1 MTRRSVLN
9 ILRVFFKQLHSAIT
23 FCIISIFGFIFLTL
37 PITRALPGIQDI
49 SGKYAGGHNQTKPSI
64 ISSSQKSIN
73 NLDGNIS
80 PDPVQPVITDLDNGV
95 VDLQWTAPGDDGY
108 EGQAAGYDLRYQ
120 ISQLGQIDAEEEWL
134 AANQVDG
141 EPQPSPAGQI
151 DSMMVFGLEPDAGY
165 YFCIKAYD
173 EAGNYSGLS
182 NSPLKTADAYDPDC
196 VINIEIIG
204 CGTVH
209 LNPDSEYYQYGD
221 TVIITAEPCEYWEFY
236 GWSGDYNGND
246 NPITVVVTADINLTA
261 TFITDFIPGDANGDG
276 LVQSSDIVYLINFF
290 IGINPPPTPFLA
302 GDANGDC
309 LVISSDVTYLVNYFL
324 LTGPAPIRGDCEQ

>member
-9 ILRVFFKQLHSAIT
+9 ILRVFLKQLHLPIT
-23 FCIISIFGFIFLTL
+23 FCIISIYSFIFLTL
-37 PITRALPGIQDI
+37 SITRALPGIQDI
-49 SGKYAGGHNQTKPSI
+49 SGKYADGHNQTKPSNVI
-64 ISSSQKSIN
+64 LSQKSAYTFN
-73 NLDGNIS
+73 NSIS
-80 PDPVQPVITDLDNGV
+80 SDQDQPLIADPDNGV

-120 ISQLGQIDAEEEWL
+120 ISQLGQIDNEEDWL

-151 DSMMVFGLEPDAGY
+151 DLMMVFGLVPDAGY

-182 NSPLKTADAYDPDC
+182 NSPLKTAYAYDPDY

-204 CGTVH
+204 YGTVY
-209 LNPDSEYYQYGD
+209 LNPASEYYQYGD

-236 GWSGDYNGND
+236 GWSGDYDGND
-246 NPITVVVTADINLTA
+246 NPITFVVTADINLTA
-261 TFITDFIPGDANGDG
+261 AFITDFIPGDANGNG
-276 LVQSSDIVYLINFF
+276 FVQSSDVIYLMNFF
-290 IGINPPPTPFLA
+290 IGINPPPAPFLA

-309 LVISSDVTYLVNYFL
+309 QVISSDVTYLVGYFL
-324 LTGPAPIRGDCEQ
+324 LTGPEPIRGDCER